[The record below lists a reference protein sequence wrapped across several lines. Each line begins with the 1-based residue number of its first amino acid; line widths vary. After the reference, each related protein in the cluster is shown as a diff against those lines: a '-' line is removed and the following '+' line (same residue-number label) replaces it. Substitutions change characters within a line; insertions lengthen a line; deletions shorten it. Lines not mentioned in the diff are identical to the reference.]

1 MNATSKIVKETQ
13 GNYVVYLD
21 EHGCEFY
28 DVWLDRL
35 QSQQEADL
43 QVYHM
48 MRKNWFTPQL
58 KQELII
64 AIKDYAGFKVND

>member
-28 DVWLDRL
+28 DVWLD
-35 QSQQEADL
+35 
-43 QVYHM
+43 
-48 MRKNWFTPQL
+48 
-58 KQELII
+58 
-64 AIKDYAGFKVND
+64 